1 MREKGLEPSRLYR
14 HKILSL
20 ACLPIPAFPQAIRFS
35 NQGDNQIWTGDQ
47 GVADPRL
54 TAWLCRRCPVFRTT
68 PWTGLEPVTLRLTAA
83 CSTYWAIRAKY
94 LNNITNSYW
103 ICKYFFLNSN
113 LLCSF
118 LLRNKGNTMN
128 LIRKFKYAIFL
139 SSYFAR
145 LVLTKKNMCLQNW
158 LPIPELY
165 KFSYLLVKP
174 STY

>member
-54 TAWLCRRCPVFRTT
+54 TAWLCRHCPFFWTT

-83 CSTYWAIRAKY
+83 CSTYWAIRAKC
-94 LNNITNSYW
+94 LSNITNSYW

-113 LLCSF
+113 SLRSFSSRRKCAFKTAYQVPSYINFPIFWLNPRPISDSRLSTLLYLHLSPIYLVVF
-118 LLRNKGNTMN
+118 KG
-128 LIRKFKYAIFL
+128 
-139 SSYFAR
+139 S
-145 LVLTKKNMCLQNW
+145 
-158 LPIPELY
+158 
-165 KFSYLLVKP
+165 
-174 STY
+174 